1 MASVWAAPDIVLYDG
16 VCALCN
22 GVVQFL
28 LPRDPEGRFRFAA
41 LQSRCARDLLAR
53 HAREPDV
60 LDTMYVV
67 RDPGEA
73 GEALLAGPDA
83 VLHIARTLGGAWRLL
98 GIFGL
103 LPSGV
108 RNRLYDALAR
118 RRYRLFGRHDAC
130 VLPRPEWR
138 ARFIDA
144 G

>member
-1 MASVWAAPDIVLYDG
+1 MGAPDIVLYDG
-16 VCALCN
+16 VCAVCN

-28 LPRDPEGRFRFAA
+28 LPRDPEGRYRFAP
-41 LQSRCARDLLAR
+41 LQSRFARDLLTR
-53 HAREPDV
+53 HGREPDA

-67 RDPGEA
+67 RHHGDSDET
-73 GEALLAGPDA
+73 LLAGPDA
-83 VLHIARTLGGAWRLL
+83 ALHIARTLGGAWRLC
-98 GIFGL
+98 GVFRL
-103 LPSGV
+103 LPAGV
-108 RNRLYDALAR
+108 RRRLYDAFAR